1 MSKQDVAFG
10 AAELHAAKKRG
21 RLGRLYHGETKID
34 FVGRTKLWF
43 TLSAIFLIIGLVS
56 LFTRGLNL
64 GIDFEGGA
72 IFQIPSKTM
81 TINQARDALGPF
93 GLSGAKV
100 QEVTS
105 ESGRS
110 INVQTDTLDP
120 AKSEQVRN
128 ALATKAGI
136 TADQVSRDEV
146 GPSWGQEISNKAR
159 NALIV
164 FLIVITLYITL
175 RFEFKMAVPT
185 LIALIHDVFMTVGI
199 YSLSG
204 LEVTPAT
211 VVALLTILGYSIYD
225 GIVVFDKVNENTRMV
240 SATNG
245 VTYSDMVNLSLNQT
259 LMRSLN
265 TSIAA
270 LIPIMSLLGIGSI
283 LLGAKTLEEFGL
295 ALLIGL
301 ASGAYSSIFIASP
314 TLAILKEREP
324 RYRDIRRRVESRT
337 QSRRAEEAQLVE
349 STDAADVGAGN
360 GDGEGEGDG
369 DGQPAREPLRVPAAS
384 ATGGVRMATNIP
396 PRPRKK
402 GKRR

>member
-1 MSKQDVAFG
+1 VSSTDVAFG
-10 AAELHAAKKRG
+10 VEQPRKRG
-21 RLGRLYHGETKID
+21 PFGRLYHGETRID
-34 FVGRTKLWF
+34 FIGRTKLWF
-43 TLSAIFLIIGLVS
+43 TISAVFLLIGLGS
-56 LFTRGLNL
+56 LFFRGLNL

-72 IFQIPSKTM
+72 VFQVPTATM
-81 TINQARDALGPF
+81 SVEQARDALAPF
-93 GLSGAKV
+93 GLTGAKV
-100 QEVTS
+100 QELTS

-110 INVQTDTLDP
+110 IRVQTDTLDS
-120 AKSEQVRN
+120 AESVQVRD
-128 ALATKAGI
+128 ALATKAGV
-136 TADQVSRDEV
+136 TPDQVSRDEV
-146 GPSWGQEISNKAR
+146 GPSWGKEISSKAR

-185 LIALIHDVFMTVGI
+185 LVALVHDVLMTVGI

-225 GIVVFDKVNENTRMV
+225 GIVVFDKVNENTRLV

-245 VTYSDMVNLSLNQT
+245 VTYGDMVNLSLNQT

-265 TSIAA
+265 TSITA
-270 LIPIMSLLGIGSI
+270 LIPITSLLVIGS
-283 LLGAKTLEEFGL
+283 LMLGAKTLEEFGL

-314 TLAILKEREP
+314 LLAILKEREP
-324 RYRDIRRRVESRT
+324 RYRDIRRRVETRGS
-337 QSRRAEEAQLVE
+337 SRRTVE
-349 STDAADVGAGN
+349 REQAATPAP
-360 GDGEGEGDG
+360 DGEELEEPIKVPVGTGG
-369 DGQPAREPLRVPAAS
+369 TGGPAR
-384 ATGGVRMATNIP
+384 TATNIP

>member
-1 MSKQDVAFG
+1 MTASEDAFG
-10 AAELHAAKKRG
+10 LPQPRKRG
-21 RLGRLYHGETKID
+21 PLGRLYHGETNID

-43 TLSAIFLIIGLVS
+43 TLSAVFLVIGLGS
-56 LFTRGLNL
+56 LAVRGLNL

-72 IFQIPSKTM
+72 VFQVPTN
-81 TINQARDALGPF
+81 TLTVEQARDALGPF

-100 QEVTS
+100 QELTS

-110 INVQTDTLDP
+110 IRVQTDTLDST
-120 AKSEQVRN
+120 KSTEVRD
-128 ALATKAGI
+128 ALAAKAGVP
-136 TADQVSRDEV
+136 ADQVNRDEV
-146 GPSWGQEISNKAR
+146 GPSWGKEISSKAR

-164 FLIVITLYITL
+164 FLIVITLYITV
-175 RFEFKMAVPT
+175 RFEFKMALPT
-185 LIALIHDVFMTVGI
+185 LAALVHDVFITVGV

-225 GIVVFDKVNENTRMV
+225 GIVVFDKVNENTRLV

-245 VTYSDMVNLSLNQT
+245 VSYSDMVNLSLNQT

-270 LIPIMSLLGIGSI
+270 VIPIMSLLVIGS
-283 LLGAKTLEEFGL
+283 LVLGAKTLEEFGL

-301 ASGAYSSIFIASP
+301 ISGAYSSIFVASP
-314 TLAILKEREP
+314 LLAILKEREP
-324 RYRDIRRRVESRT
+324 RYRDI
-337 QSRRAEEAQLVE
+337 SRRIEAR
-349 STDAADVGAGN
+349 STTRRTPEREATTTAP
-360 GDGEGEGDG
+360 EGEELGEPVRVPVPAG
-369 DGQPAREPLRVPAAS
+369 GPARVAA
-384 ATGGVRMATNIP
+384 NIP

>member
-1 MSKQDVAFG
+1 MMASDVAFTP
-10 AAELHAAKKRG
+10 AQPRKRG
-21 RLGRLYHGETKID
+21 PLGRLYHGDTKID
-34 FVGRTKLWF
+34 FIGRTKLWF
-43 TLSAIFLIIGLVS
+43 TLSAIFLIIGLGS
-56 LFTRGLNL
+56 LATRGLNL

-72 IFQIPSKTM
+72 IFQVPTATM
-81 TINQARDALGPF
+81 SVAEARDVLNGF
-93 GLSGAKV
+93 GLGGSKV
-100 QEVTS
+100 QEITS
-105 ESGRS
+105 DSGRS
-110 INVQTDTLDP
+110 ISVQTDTLDP
-120 AKSEQVRN
+120 AKSTQVRN
-128 ALATKAGI
+128 ALATKAGV
-136 TADQVSRDEV
+136 TPDQVNREEV
-146 GPSWGQEISNKAR
+146 GPSWGKEISQKAR

-164 FLIVITLYITL
+164 FLIVITLYITI

-185 LIALIHDVFMTVGI
+185 LAALVHDVLVTVGV

-225 GIVVFDKVNENTRMV
+225 GIVVFDKVNENTRLV

-270 LIPIMSLLGIGSI
+270 VIPIMSLLGIGSL

-301 ASGAYSSIFIASP
+301 ISGAYSSIFIASP
-314 TLAILKEREP
+314 LLAIMKEREP
-324 RYRDIRRRVESRT
+324 RNRDIRRRIESRET
-337 QSRRAEEAQLVE
+337 SRRAAERETVATT
-349 STDAADVGAGN
+349 SAPTN
-360 GDGEGEGDG
+360 GDEV
-369 DGQPAREPLRVPAAS
+369 REPVPVPAAAGS
-384 ATGGVRMATNIP
+384 NAGRVASNIP

>member
-1 MSKQDVAFG
+1 MSERNNEVAF
-10 AAELHAAKKRG
+10 AVPEPHTRG
-21 RLGRLYHGETKID
+21 PLGRLYHGDTKID
-34 FVGRTKLWF
+34 FIGRTKVWF
-43 TLSAIFLIIGLVS
+43 TFSAILIIVS
-56 LFTRGLNL
+56 IGSLAIRGLNL

-72 IFQIPSKTM
+72 IFQVPSNSLTVE
-81 TINQARDALGPF
+81 QARSALDQF
-93 GLSGAKV
+93 GLGGAKV

-110 INVQTDTLDP
+110 ISVQTDTLDP
-120 AKSEQVRN
+120 AKSEQVRD
-128 ALATKAGI
+128 ALAAKAGI
-136 TADQVSRDEV
+136 PPDQVNRDEV
-146 GPSWGQEISNKAR
+146 GPSWGKEISTKAR

-164 FLIVITLYITL
+164 FLIVITLYITV

-185 LIALIHDVFMTVGI
+185 LAALVHDVIITVGV
-199 YSLSG
+199 YALSG

-225 GIVVFDKVNENTRMV
+225 GIVVFDKVNENTRLV

-270 LIPIMSLLGIGSI
+270 VIPIMSLLLIGSVM
-283 LLGAKTLEEFGL
+283 LGAKTLEEFGL

-301 ASGAYSSIFIASP
+301 ISGAYSSIFVASP
-314 TLAILKEREP
+314 LLAILKEREP
-324 RYRDIRRRVESRT
+324 RNRDIRRRIEGRATST
-337 QSRRAEEAQLVE
+337 RRAPQPEPVE
-349 STDAADVGAGN
+349 TMTSVP
-360 GDGEGEGDG
+360 DGEEVD
-369 DGQPAREPLRVPAAS
+369 EPIRVPV
-384 ATGGVRMATNIP
+384 ATGGPTRMATNIP